1 MSSFL
6 KPVKLICEEPL
17 DGAHYAPLVATIH
30 RYIHREKELM
40 SGWLDVQETSFTDER
55 YHIQALAKEI
65 RQRAT
70 MLVVVGNGGSVV
82 GTEAILQALS
92 GMSNNEV
99 KIAFTGNHLSGTTV
113 QTFLNQLHDEE
124 IYLNIVSKSG
134 STFETLVAFRILR
147 HYMET
152 RYGNEAKNR
161 IIITTEADPNNL
173 LYKMAQLYEYRTFAI
188 PTNVGGR
195 FSVLTSVGLLPLQV
209 AGVDVES
216 LLSGACAAQMD
227 LMSPNIEENAAYEY
241 AVYRSHYYSRGY
253 NVELLA
259 SFEPQ
264 LSGFHEWWIQLFAES
279 EGKDGKGLYPTSATF
294 SKQLHSLGQFIQN
307 GSPILFETILRFENV
322 PNDFELTV
330 DHLMEFDNKLPLFSL
345 NTMNGMMAQ
354 SVVKAHQEA
363 NIPIV
368 ELIAEKYDAFHIG
381 YLLYFFM
388 KACTMSA
395 YLLQVNPFDQP
406 GVETYKMHLHEL
418 LNEQEVLK

>member
-1 MSSFL
+1 MTFL
-6 KPVKLICEEPL
+6 KPLKLVCDEPL
-17 DGAHYAPLVATIH
+17 DVKHYAPVVSTIH
-30 RYIHREKELM
+30 HYIHREKELM
-40 SGWLDVQETSFTDER
+40 CGWLDVQETSFTDER

-65 RQRAT
+65 KKCAT

-82 GTEAILQALS
+82 GTEAILQALNV
-92 GMSNNEV
+92 MPNNDV
-99 KIAFTGNHLSGTTV
+99 KIAFTGNHLSGTAI
-113 QTFLNQLHDEE
+113 QTFLNQLHDED
-124 IYLNIVSKSG
+124 IYINVISKSG
-134 STFETLVAFRILR
+134 TTFETLVAFRILR
-147 HYMET
+147 NYMEM

-161 IIITTEADPNNL
+161 IIITTEANTNNL
-173 LYKMAQLYEYRTFAI
+173 LNKIAHLYEYRTFSI

-209 AGVDVES
+209 AGVDIES

-227 LMSPNIEENAAYEY
+227 LMAPNIEENAAYQY

-264 LSGFHEWWIQLFAES
+264 LSGFHDWWIQLFAES

-294 SKQLHSLGQFIQN
+294 SKHLHSLGQFIQH
-307 GSPILFETILRFENV
+307 GSPILFETMLRFADV
-322 PNDFELTV
+322 PDDFELKV
-330 DHLMEFDNKLPLFSL
+330 EYLSEFDSQLPMHSL
-345 NTMNGMMAQ
+345 NTMNGMMAE
-354 SVVKAHQEA
+354 SVIKAHREA

-406 GVETYKMHLHEL
+406 GVEAYKMNL
-418 LNEQEVLK
+418 LNLLNKGEALK